1 MCNPNW
7 LNIDNK
13 QVVVDLPMALKIQV
27 PFNLVFPDQ
36 EREREVKISVGEEIT
51 TLRSHDDIYKMSSV
65 NHENKNYFINISNK
79 VDHLS
84 ILDRGGHS
92 LLPQHVKIN
101 TTYLMVDRPYKI
113 CRSTTGNENCFFNK
127 YE

>member
-1 MCNPNW
+1 MCDDNW
-7 LNIDNK
+7 KTNE
-13 QVVVDLPMALKIQV
+13 QVVIDLPVALIVQV
-27 PFNLVFPDQ
+27 PFNIIFPTQ
-36 EREREVKISVGEEIT
+36 KREVKISVGEEIT